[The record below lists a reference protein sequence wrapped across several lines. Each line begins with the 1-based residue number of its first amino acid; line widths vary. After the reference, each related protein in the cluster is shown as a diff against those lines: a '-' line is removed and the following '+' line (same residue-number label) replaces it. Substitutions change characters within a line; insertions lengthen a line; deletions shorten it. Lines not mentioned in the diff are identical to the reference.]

1 MVLGGPPAHSAHDVP
16 SGTPHAVPGPGSLTT
31 SDPLHAYLVIPAGG
45 RGLRMGG
52 GLPKQFRDWGGR
64 PLLQATVE
72 AFLAPGMPHLAG
84 IALAVP
90 DSHLEET
97 RSWSFS
103 APCWVVP
110 GGDTRQASV
119 WAALR
124 ALPDQPFAPVMIHDA
139 VRPFPPAAPL
149 WEALEALNRFDGVLL
164 GEPCTDTL
172 KRVDAEGRVLGTEPR
187 EEFYRAQTPQ
197 IARLG
202 TWLQA
207 FRAADEAGFAATDD
221 VALLERLG
229 LAVKVIPSPSSN
241 LKLTTPED
249 WERTQPR

>member
-1 MVLGGPPAHSAHDVP
+1 MSNPSSPASAE
-16 SGTPHAVPGPGSLTT
+16 
-31 SDPLHAYLVIPAGG
+31 PLRPFLVIPAGG

-90 DSHLEET
+90 ESHLEET

-110 GGDTRQASV
+110 GGETRQTSV
-119 WAALR
+119 WSALR
-124 ALPDQPFAPVMIHDA
+124 ALPDQPLAPVMIHDA
-139 VRPFPPAAPL
+139 VRPFPPTAPL

-164 GEPCTDTL
+164 GEPSTDTL
-172 KRVDAEGRVLGTEPR
+172 KRVDADGRVLGTEPR
-187 EEFYRAQTPQ
+187 ESFFRAQTPQ

-202 TWLQA
+202 TWLHA
-207 FRAADEAGFAATDD
+207 FQAADAAGFSATDD

-229 LAVKVIPSPSSN
+229 LTVKVIPSPSSN

>member
-1 MVLGGPPAHSAHDVP
+1 MSNPSSPASAELLRP
-16 SGTPHAVPGPGSLTT
+16 F
-31 SDPLHAYLVIPAGG
+31 LVIPAGG

-72 AFLAPGMPHLAG
+72 AFLAPGMPQLAG

-90 DSHLEET
+90 ETHLEET
-97 RSWSFS
+97 RSWTFS

-110 GGDTRQASV
+110 GGETRQSSV
-119 WAALR
+119 WSALL
-124 ALPDQPFAPVMIHDA
+124 ALPDQPLAPVMIHDA

-164 GEPCTDTL
+164 GEPSTDTL
-172 KRVDAEGRVLGTEPR
+172 KRVDADGRVLGTEPR
-187 EEFYRAQTPQ
+187 EEFFRAQTPQ

-202 TWLQA
+202 TWLRA
-207 FRAADEAGFAATDD
+207 FRLANEAGFAATDD

-249 WERTQPR
+249 WERTEPR

>member
-1 MVLGGPPAHSAHDVP
+1 
-16 SGTPHAVPGPGSLTT
+16 
-31 SDPLHAYLVIPAGG
+31 
-45 RGLRMGG
+45 MGG

-64 PLLQATVE
+64 PLLRATVE
-72 AFLAPGMPHLAG
+72 AFLEPGMPPLAG

-90 DSHLEET
+90 ESHLEET
-97 RSWSFS
+97 RRWAFS
-103 APCWVVP
+103 VPCWVVP
-110 GGDTRQASV
+110 GGDTRQDSV

-124 ALPDQPFAPVMIHDA
+124 ALPDLPMAPVMIHDA
-139 VRPFPPAAPL
+139 VRPFPPSTPL

-164 GEPCTDTL
+164 GEPSTDTL
-172 KRVDAEGRVLGTEPR
+172 KRVDVQGRVLGTEPR
-187 EEFYRAQTPQ
+187 EEFFRAQTPQ

-207 FRAADEAGFAATDD
+207 FRSADEAGFTGTDD

-229 LAVKVIPSPSSN
+229 LAVKLIPSPSSN

-249 WERTQPR
+249 WNRTQPR